1 MKSKWKV
8 SSQYIG
14 GEKMYVA
21 MRILN
26 TSQPQHGGNVET
38 SGGYTTDLDVVQALV
53 DQLNKETEGRDN
65 HGKLDRE

>member
-1 MKSKWKV
+1 MKSEWKV

-21 MRILN
+21 MRILD

-38 SGGYTTDLDVVQALV
+38 SGDYTADLDAVQVLV
-53 DQLNKETEGRDN
+53 DKLNKETKEDA
-65 HGKLDRE
+65 